1 MKKIF
6 AMFVVAIMSITLS
19 AATMTEKEFNAAVD
33 AAVEFITA
41 KESFRTSWYDDAT
54 GKSIASK
61 TSPCKGTA
69 TIGHGLTGAYWH
81 SNTITKEQ
89 SLAIVKKIVAAD
101 AKKILL
107 AMKNKPTK
115 NNLAALCSLAYR
127 RGVDPILKSK
137 TFKAV
142 NDRDWKTMNKEWKEF
157 NTSGGVV
164 MPGLN
169 KRCLEEIKFFFK

>member
-1 MKKIF
+1 MKKFI
-6 AMFVVAIMSITLS
+6 AIIAIVATMNSF
-19 AATMTEKEFNAAVD
+19 AATMTVKEFNAAVD

-127 RGVDPILKSK
+127 RGVDPVIRSK
-137 TFKAV
+137 TFQAV
-142 NDRDWKTMNKEWKEF
+142 NDRNWKVMNKQWKEF

-169 KRCLEEIKFFFK
+169 KRCLEEIRLFFK

>member
-6 AMFVVAIMSITLS
+6 AMIIVAIMSNLS
-19 AATMTEKEFNAAVD
+19 AATMTEKEFNASVD

-41 KESFRTSWYDDAT
+41 KESFRPNWYDDAT
-54 GKSIASK
+54 GKQLASK
-61 TSPCKGTA
+61 NSPCKGTA

-107 AMKNKPTK
+107 AMKNRPSK

-127 RGVDPILKSK
+127 RGVDPVLRSK

-142 NDRDWKTMNKEWKEF
+142 NDRDWKTTNKEWKEF

-169 KRCLEEIKFFFK
+169 KRCLEEIRFFFK

>member
-6 AMFVVAIMSITLS
+6 AMFVVATSINAF

-33 AAVEFITA
+33 AAVTFITA
-41 KESFRTSWYDDAT
+41 KESFRPNWYDDAT
-54 GKSIASK
+54 GKTIASK

-81 SNTITKEQ
+81 SNTITKAQ
-89 SLAIVKKIVAAD
+89 SLAIVKKIVTAD

-127 RGVDPILKSK
+127 RGVDPVLRSK
-137 TFKAV
+137 TFQAV
-142 NDRDWKTMNKEWKEF
+142 NDRNWKVMNKQWKEF

-169 KRCLEEIKFFFK
+169 KRCLEEIRLFFK

>member
-1 MKKIF
+1 MKKFI
-6 AMFVVAIMSITLS
+6 AIIAIVATMNSF
-19 AATMTEKEFNAAVD
+19 AATMTVKEFNAAVD

-81 SNTITKEQ
+81 KNTISKEQ
-89 SLAIVKKIVAAD
+89 SLAIVKTIVAAD
-101 AKKILL
+101 ARKILA

-127 RGVDPILKSK
+127 RGVDPVIRSN
-137 TFKAV
+137 TFKAI
-142 NDRDWKTMNKEWKEF
+142 NERNWNKMNKEWKGF

-169 KRCLEEIKFFFK
+169 KRCLEEIRLFFK